1 MFSCEPGT
9 RSKTHAERAVLQY
22 FINIIYNKQCY
33 FPFFIQYFIRQCHL
47 LMAMPINVDVVVV
60 DFAAEK
66 GKNPNPDHRQTKL
79 NMRVR
84 AVA

>member
-1 MFSCEPGT
+1 MNLEHAVRPTQSVLFS
-9 RSKTHAERAVLQY
+9 
-22 FINIIYNKQCY
+22 NILLILFTISNAISL
-33 FPFFIQYFIRQCHL
+33 FFIQYFIRQCHL

-66 GKNPNPDHRQTKL
+66 GKNPNPDHRQPKL

>member
-1 MFSCEPGT
+1 M
-9 RSKTHAERAVLQY
+9 L
-22 FINIIYNKQCY
+22 
-33 FPFFIQYFIRQCHL
+33 FPFFFFQYFIRQCHL

-60 DFAAEK
+60 DFAAQK
-66 GKNPNPDHRQTKL
+66 GKNPNPDHRQPKL

>member
-1 MFSCEPGT
+1 M
-9 RSKTHAERAVLQY
+9 L
-22 FINIIYNKQCY
+22 
-33 FPFFIQYFIRQCHL
+33 FPLFFQYFIRQCHL

-60 DFAAEK
+60 DFAAKK
-66 GKNPNPDHRQTKL
+66 GNNPNPDHRQPKL

>member
-1 MFSCEPGT
+1 MPS
-9 RSKTHAERAVLQY
+9 THGNA
-22 FINIIYNKQCY
+22 I
-33 FPFFIQYFIRQCHL
+33 
-47 LMAMPINVDVVVV
+47 DVVVV

-66 GKNPNPDHRQTKL
+66 GKNPNPDHRQPKL

>member
-1 MFSCEPGT
+1 MS
-9 RSKTHAERAVLQY
+9 STHGNA
-22 FINIIYNKQCY
+22 NKC
-33 FPFFIQYFIRQCHL
+33 
-47 LMAMPINVDVVVV
+47 DVVVV

-66 GKNPNPDHRQTKL
+66 DKNPNPDHRQSKL

>member
-1 MFSCEPGT
+1 MNLEHALRPTQSVLFS
-9 RSKTHAERAVLQY
+9 
-22 FINIIYNKQCY
+22 NILLILFTISNAISL
-33 FPFFIQYFIRQCHL
+33 FFLIFYS
-47 LMAMPINVDVVVV
+47 AMPINVDVVVV

-66 GKNPNPDHRQTKL
+66 GKNPNPDHRQPKL